1 MSILNHKGNRT
12 TETGQITQIIIG
24 VSLSTE
30 AKSDE
35 ATCIKYVQSYC
46 IILIIFLYDWQ
57 ISKCMGQQR
66 TERET

>member
-46 IILIIFLYDWQ
+46 MSHHLLLTYTYNFPL
-57 ISKCMGQQR
+57 
-66 TERET
+66 